1 MIDKVSIVTFGSRP
15 FISWEDW
22 LKTLKTESMKDSYL
36 ALDKLASL
44 ARKAV
49 ARESKLE
56 GIQLANVVTWN
67 DHTKKLKKKG
77 FVLALHMHSCARFC
91 MALPLTLVMT
101 LRIKVQWL
109 SALVRDSNE
118 SAFYW
123 KIWVSFHYSSKH
135 SKLDL
140 LREMIHFLFHL

>member
-1 MIDKVSIVTFGSRP
+1 MIDKVSIVTFSSRP

-44 ARKAV
+44 ACKAV

-67 DHTKKLKKKG
+67 DKTKKKLNILYDYMKK
-77 FVLALHMHSCARFC
+77 
-91 MALPLTLVMT
+91 
-101 LRIKVQWL
+101 RIAYK
-109 SALVRDSNE
+109 
-118 SAFYW
+118 
-123 KIWVSFHYSSKH
+123 K
-135 SKLDL
+135 
-140 LREMIHFLFHL
+140 